1 VIEEQE
7 AEMSASTRQW
17 VAVGTAAL
25 AIFMAMLGASIVNVA
40 LPRIGGAFG
49 VSPGQA
55 QWVALG
61 YLMAVAAV
69 VLPSGRWLDGVGR
82 RSALVFVVAGFGVT
96 SAVASLAPTFVA
108 LIGARIAQGVF
119 GAVVLA
125 LVPALVASAARP
137 EDRGKAIGL
146 VATIG
151 PLGSVSGPPIGGV
164 LVSALGWRSIFLVN
178 LPITVAL
185 IAAARLAMPA
195 DERVR
200 APRRDWWAEAGTVGG
215 AVLCAMLAVSQAT
228 PHGALWLL
236 LLGPAGLLAVA
247 WSRLA
252 GSRPVVSLLSGAE
265 VGRGLTALLLVAAA
279 VATVQFLAPFFLER
293 SLHADSATT
302 GLVVLALPAA
312 MATVGLAAGAI
323 VDRVGARP
331 AVVAGALLLT
341 AGLILTLPL
350 SGSWQPIDLAWRL
363 SVIGAGLGMFN
374 GPNQTALLFAAP
386 ASQRATVSAAS
397 GLARSLAFATGPLV
411 ATTAWGATGYQPAG
425 MRYGIA
431 VAVALAVAAATLL
444 AAAQLRARRPGRA
457 RGLAPEPGA
466 SH

>member
-1 VIEEQE
+1 
-7 AEMSASTRQW
+7 
-17 VAVGTAAL
+17 
-25 AIFMAMLGASIVNVA
+25 
-40 LPRIGGAFG
+40 
-49 VSPGQA
+49 
-55 QWVALG
+55 
-61 YLMAVAAV
+61 MAVAAV

>member
-1 VIEEQE
+1 
-7 AEMSASTRQW
+7 MTGSTRQW

-25 AIFMAMLGASIVNVA
+25 AIFMAMLDASIVNVA
-40 LPRIGGAFG
+40 LPQIGGAFG
-49 VSPGQA
+49 VSPGEA

-61 YLMAVAAV
+61 YLMAGAAV

-82 RSALVFVVAGFGVT
+82 RSALVFAVTGFGVT
-96 SAVASLAPTFVA
+96 SAAAALAPTFAA

-125 LVPALVASAARP
+125 LVPALVASTIRP

-151 PLGSVSGPPIGGV
+151 PLGGVSGPAIGGV

-195 DERVR
+195 DEPVR
-200 APRRDWWAEAGTVGG
+200 SPRRDWWAEAGTLGG

-228 PHGALWLL
+228 PHGTLWLVL
-236 LLGPAGLLAVA
+236 LAPAGLLAVA

-252 GSRPVVSLLSGAE
+252 GSRPVISLLSGAE
-265 VGRGLTALLLVAAA
+265 IGRGLSALLLIAAA

-293 SLHADSATT
+293 SVHAGPTTT

-312 MATVGLAAGAI
+312 MAAVGLAAGVV
-323 VDRVGARP
+323 VDRMGAQP
-331 AVVAGALLLT
+331 VLLAGALLLT
-341 AGLILTLPL
+341 AGLILTAPL
-350 SGSWQPIDLAWRL
+350 SGSWQPTDLAWRL
-363 SVIGAGLGMFN
+363 SIIGAGLGLFN
-374 GPNQTALLFAAP
+374 GPNQTALLVAAP

-411 ATTAWGATGYQPAG
+411 ATTAWGAAGYQPVG

-431 VAVALAVAAATLL
+431 AAVALGAATVALV
-444 AAAQLRARRPGRA
+444 ASCGLRTRRAGRA
-457 RGLAPEPGA
+457 GVPVQPQA
-466 SH
+466 SHQS